1 MKLKKQNSRKKAVS
15 PNSDTLD
22 DFHDDDINL
31 VGN

>member
-15 PNSDTLD
+15 PNSDTLE
-22 DFHDDDINL
+22 DFHDDEICS